1 MTLPRP
7 EANVLNR
14 SGPAWSCGDPSM
26 TLSRERG
33 WIGAVAIVWAAH
45 AAIIICMTV
54 DAEGD

>member
-1 MTLPRP
+1 
-7 EANVLNR
+7 
-14 SGPAWSCGDPSM
+14 M

-54 DAEGD
+54 DAEED